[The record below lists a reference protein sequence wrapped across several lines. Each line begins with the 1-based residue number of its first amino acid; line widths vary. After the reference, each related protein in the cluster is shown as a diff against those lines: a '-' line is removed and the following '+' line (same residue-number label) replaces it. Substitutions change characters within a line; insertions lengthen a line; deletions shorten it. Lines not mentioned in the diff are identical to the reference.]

1 MLAQAGLELTLW
13 LSLVSGLELSY
24 PIAEV
29 LRFRP
34 VSHNT
39 QFFFFFFCQNK
50 VLGFS
55 CLHFLPKNG
64 DQVNVVMYI
73 LL

>member
-13 LSLVSGLELSY
+13 LSLVSDLS
-24 PIAEV
+24 IAEV
-29 LRFRP
+29 LTDIWAHEPLR
-34 VSHNT
+34 SA
-39 QFFFFFFCQNK
+39 FFISFFFCQNK